1 MLTSADVV
9 IFTVT
14 PFVNVTGAQYTGI
27 NTDEVLQSTGVAG
40 VTFMEDAV
48 AVAEPSSVFKVT
60 VPAIF
65 SPPLA
70 VTSKDLTS

>member
-1 MLTSADVV
+1 MVCPADVV
-9 IFTVT
+9 IFTEM

-27 NTDEVLQSTGVAG
+27 NADDVLQSTGEAG
-40 VTFMEDAV
+40 VTVTEDAV
-48 AVAEPSSVFKVT
+48 AVAEPSSTLTVT

-70 VTSKDLTS
+70 VSSNDLTS